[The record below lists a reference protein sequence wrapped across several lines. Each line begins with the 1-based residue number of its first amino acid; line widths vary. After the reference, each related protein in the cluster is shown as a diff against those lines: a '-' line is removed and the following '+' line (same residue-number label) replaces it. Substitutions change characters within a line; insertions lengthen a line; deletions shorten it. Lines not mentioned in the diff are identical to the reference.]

1 MPFCPNCGIPV
12 EATQKFCPSCGTKLG
27 LVPVPP
33 QQVAQ
38 PNAQPT
44 SVPILTPIPQVPV
57 APVATAPILN
67 ERIVAIVP
75 NLKKPKSFGRWDTYN
90 LIVTERR
97 CVFAMLT
104 SDMLNRAIKEANEQG
119 KSQGKGF
126 MDRWGDQLQ
135 ASMGYWRQY
144 ESIEPEKALRENK
157 ENFSVDLS
165 AVKSAYVNRKEKDG
179 QGRNAV
185 KIHYWEVVI
194 ETRSDKLKYE
204 SDGDPSNAVAR
215 AFGGRT

>member
-1 MPFCPNCGIPV
+1 LPFCPNCGIPV
-12 EATQKFCPSCGTKLG
+12 EASQRFCPSCGTKLG
-27 LVPVPP
+27 PVPTPPP
-33 QQVAQ
+33 QVTQT
-38 PNAQPT
+38 NAPAA
-44 SVPILTPIPQVPV
+44 SVPILTSVPQVPV
-57 APVATAPILN
+57 APVLASSILN

-97 CVFAMLT
+97 CIFALLT

-135 ASMGYWRQY
+135 ASMGYWKQY

-179 QGRNAV
+179 QGRNAI

-194 ETRSDKLKYE
+194 ETRSDKFKYE
-204 SDGDPSNAVAR
+204 SDGDPSSAVAR